1 MHIEKNVC
9 DNILWT
15 ILGVQGKS
23 KDGVNA
29 RRDLE
34 QMGLRKPLHLQ
45 LRESNKAYMPLAQYT
60 MSKDEKD
67 VFLSVMKGVKVP
79 NGYCSNI
86 AKRVN
91 MKERILQGLKSHD
104 NYILIQQLLPI
115 SIRNCLPKNVVAP
128 LIEVS
133 NFFRQLCSRVHRID
147 ELNGLQERIAMTL
160 CHLEKNFPPAF
171 FDVMVHL
178 TIHLTSEALLGGPV
192 QFRWMYPIERY
203 MNTLKRYVRNRAHPE
218 ASIAKGYLMDEC
230 TNFCASYLNDNI
242 ETKFTRP
249 LRINDGP
256 VGEGTPFDLNN
267 I

>member
-15 ILGVQGKS
+15 LLGVQGKS

-34 QMGLRKPLHLQ
+34 EMGLRKPLHLQ
-45 LRESNKAYMPLAQYT
+45 LRESGKAYMPPAQYM

-67 VFLSVMKGVKVP
+67 VFLSVLKGVKVP
-79 NGYCSNI
+79 DGYSSNI

-91 MKERILQGLKSHD
+91 MKERTLQGLKSHD
-104 NYILIQQLLPI
+104 NHILIQQLLPI

-147 ELNGLQERIAMTL
+147 DLNGLQERIAVTL
-160 CHLEKNFPPAF
+160 CHLEKNF
-171 FDVMVHL
+171 HL
-178 TIHLTSEALLGGPV
+178 HFSMS
-192 QFRWMYPIERY
+192 W
-203 MNTLKRYVRNRAHPE
+203 
-218 ASIAKGYLMDEC
+218 
-230 TNFCASYLNDNI
+230 
-242 ETKFTRP
+242 FT
-249 LRINDGP
+249 
-256 VGEGTPFDLNN
+256 
-267 I
+267 